1 MQDSTAK
8 HNFQTDLPISAEW
21 QQQAELLGHLCQ
33 FSQNLLCVVGPSK
46 SGKTAFLQYFL
57 QLPQVGLRKHAITE
71 CPDTVEQLMQLVAQ
85 KFQLPWEQ
93 NHGANKT
100 LQSVTHETDETWV
113 LLIDDAEKLSDQ
125 CLTAVLNLLRFD
137 VTPKQQLHVILLGQP
152 QIEQRLENAEYQQI
166 LQGRSHTLEL
176 AANTLQMPPQSQ
188 TPRKIQLDENKLAD
202 NIPAAPAK
210 SQAKASKK
218 TQPNSKAQGSAI
230 SATHFKQYLFHPI
243 SFGAVVGIG
252 LGIVYLML
260 NPLDDVEWQSPPT
273 HAAQLA
279 EATYQSE
286 RIALTNPPKL
296 KVEVVSERADEELLD
311 EMEIESNNIP
321 LAEQVPILSEEAGNQ
336 APPQKSSALPPESK
350 AKESS
355 KLLASAA
362 ESVNRVRNAK
372 KESLAR
378 LTDEEKY
385 LLNSNQKNYTLQLMG
400 GTNEDSLKDFIKR
413 NNLEDLAYTYRKEV
427 GGQSWYVVVLGSYA
441 DRQSANEAVVSLK
454 DLIQEDLKPWVR
466 SMGSIQTEIKDSRG

>member
-1 MQDSTAK
+1 MQDSTVK
-8 HNFQTDLPISAEW
+8 HNFQTELPISAEW

-71 CPDTVEQLMQLVAQ
+71 CPDSVEQLMQLVAQ

-93 NHGANKT
+93 NQAANKN
-100 LQSVTHETDETWV
+100 LQSVTHESDETWV
-113 LLIDDAEKLSDQ
+113 LLIDDAEKLSDE

-152 QIEQRLENAEYQQI
+152 QLEQRLENAEYQQI
-166 LQGRSHTLEL
+166 LQGHCHTLEL
-176 AANTLQMPPQSQ
+176 AANALQMSPQSQ
-188 TPRKIQLDENKLAD
+188 TPKKIQLDENKLAD
-202 NIPAAPAK
+202 NRPAAPVK
-210 SQAKASKK
+210 PQPKASKK
-218 TQPNSKAQGSAI
+218 SQSNSKAQGVAI
-230 SATHFKQYLFHPI
+230 SANHFKQYLFHPI

-273 HAAQLA
+273 YAAQLA

-321 LAEQVPILSEEAGNQ
+321 LAEQVPVLSEEAGSK
-336 APPQKSSALPPESK
+336 APQQKSKALPPESK
-350 AKESS
+350 AQESN
-355 KLLASAA
+355 KLLAAA

-378 LTDEEKY
+378 LTDQEKY

-400 GTNEDSLKDFIKR
+400 GTNEASLKDFIKR
-413 NNLEDLAYTYRKEV
+413 NNLEGLAYTYRKEV
-427 GGQSWYVVVLGSYA
+427 GGQSWYVVVLGSYS
-441 DRQSANEAVVSLK
+441 DRQSANEAVVALK
-454 DLIQEDLKPWVR
+454 DMIQEDLKPWVR